1 MLKDL
6 VAKNRSYRRFDESI
20 PIPRETLVEL
30 VELARLCPSAANLQ
44 PLRFAL
50 VSEKPLTDKVFPLL
64 KFAAYLQDWAGPAE
78 GERPTAYIVVMVDER
93 IKRQADL
100 DAGIAA
106 QTMMLGAVEKGYG
119 GCMMSSVQ
127 REKLAELLSLPEYY
141 QIVLVMA
148 LGKPNE
154 QVVLEDVDESGSI
167 KYYRDE
173 QGVHHVPKRTLKEL
187 IWESQGN

>member
-20 PIPRETLVEL
+20 RIPHETLVEL

-50 VSEKPLTDKVFPLL
+50 VSEKPLTDRVFPLL

-78 GERPTAYIVVMVDER
+78 GERPTAYIVVMLDER

-127 REKLAELLSLPEYY
+127 REKLAELLGLPEYL
-141 QIVLVMA
+141 QIILVMA
-148 LGKPNE
+148 LGKPIE
-154 QVVLEDVDESGSI
+154 QVVVEDVDESGDI

-173 QGVHHVPKRTLKEL
+173 QGVHHVPKRSIKEL
-187 IWESQGN
+187 IWES